1 MKTQIAH
8 YKINSQI
15 FIDYIDAYEY
25 CIQNKIDANQIIKTT
40 KH

>member
-15 FIDYIDAYEY
+15 FIDYIDAYKY
-25 CIQNKIDANQIIKTT
+25 CLKNKIDANQIIKTT